1 MTSPKPAPFVRWA
14 GGKRRLAQTIV
25 PSLPAAFN
33 PTKNRFFEPFV
44 GGGAIMF
51 EIGDPAGVTYVPG
64 SKLVINDV
72 NPDLIAAYRVL
83 RDDVESLIARL
94 ARMGKKTTKS
104 DFEAVKKSKPSTDLA
119 KAARFI
125 YLNKTCFNG
134 LWRVNSA
141 GEFNVPYGHIVRP
154 VVCDER
160 LLRACSA
167 RLQGAQIRLGSYVAA
182 VNDARAGDVVYLDP
196 PYLPISP
203 SASFSKYA
211 KDDFGKIDHYA
222 LAGAIR
228 GLSERG
234 VYVMMSNS
242 DAPLTRQIFGGLLEL
257 RGVNVTRSISAGS
270 ASRTKVGEVLGI
282 NYPPP
287 VGPLSNL
294 PQIAPLVP
302 SAGSTGVVVP

>member
-1 MTSPKPAPFVRWA
+1 MTAHKPAPFVRWA
-14 GGKRRLAQTIV
+14 GGKRRLAQIIV
-25 PSLPAAFN
+25 PSLPVTFDPA
-33 PTKNRFFEPFV
+33 KNRFFEPFV

-51 EIGDPAGVTYVPG
+51 ELGDPAGTPYVPG

-72 NPDLIAAYRVL
+72 NPDLIAAYRVI
-83 RDDVESLIARL
+83 RDDVESLVSRL
-94 ARMGKKTTKS
+94 TRMGRKTTKS
-104 DFEAVKKSKPSTDLA
+104 DFEAVKTSRPSTGLGR
-119 KAARFI
+119 AARFI

-141 GEFNVPYGHIVRP
+141 GDFNVPYGHIARP
-154 VVCDER
+154 VVCDAQ

-167 RLQGAQIRLGSYVAA
+167 RLQGAQIRLGSYIAA
-182 VNDARAGDVVYLDP
+182 VNDARTGDIVYFDP
-196 PYLPISP
+196 PYLPLSP

-211 KDDFGKIDHYA
+211 KDDFGKLDHYA
-222 LAGAIR
+222 LAGVIR

-234 VYVMMSNS
+234 VYVMLSNS

-257 RGVNVTRSISAGS
+257 RGLDVTRSISAGS

-287 VGPLSNL
+287 VGPLASL
-294 PQIAPLVP
+294 PQIVQMVT
-302 SAGSTGVVVP
+302 SARTTGVVVP